1 MTEADEGP
9 VGDEDFNGAVLRNI
23 YEVFLEPEVAARGG
37 REVVGPIRKG
47 VVLLEPGAGVRVLLN
62 DEAEVV
68 ATVRATRAI
77 AAGEEIRE
85 ADFDL
90 VQDLRPET
98 VPEDAGWVALA
109 VLPSGHQIVAFDFR
123 RNRGKGRALLALA
136 EDYLVSAQEAAYAGR
151 SGPCLD
157 LAHTCAELAV
167 TAMMY
172 LTDDE
177 PLGSARSRHSRRLG
191 WLRDFTRL
199 GNAPVALHRAM
210 SRLADVRLAAR
221 YGDPP
226 LSLRGDEPDA
236 LLDAVAELVTHAQ
249 ERVGPPH
256 APDPSP
262 QR

>member
-1 MTEADEGP
+1 VTEADEGP

-109 VLPSGHQIVAFDFR
+109 VLPLARISAQLV
-123 RNRGKGRALLALA
+123 RGKGLGEFVVEGAVAPPGDGGVGEVGLA
-136 EDYLVSAQEAAYAGR
+136 ED
-151 SGPCLD
+151 
-157 LAHTCAELAV
+157 
-167 TAMMY
+167 
-172 LTDDE
+172 
-177 PLGSARSRHSRRLG
+177 
-191 WLRDFTRL
+191 W
-199 GNAPVALHRAM
+199 
-210 SRLADVRLAAR
+210 
-221 YGDPP
+221 
-226 LSLRGDEPDA
+226 
-236 LLDAVAELVTHAQ
+236 
-249 ERVGPPH
+249 RVGPSVE
-256 APDPSP
+256 ADGDGVGGGGDLAGGFEEAAL
-262 QR
+262 QGVGGDGGVAG

>member
-68 ATVRATRAI
+68 AIVRATRAI

-109 VLPSGHQIVAFDFR
+109 VLPSGHQIVAFR
-123 RNRGKGRALLALA
+123 LQAQPRQGTSPAGAGRGLPSQRARGGLRRALGSLPGPGPHLRG
-136 EDYLVSAQEAAYAGR
+136 AGR
-151 SGPCLD
+151 DGNDVPD
-157 LAHTCAELAV
+157 RRRAA
-167 TAMMY
+167 
-172 LTDDE
+172 
-177 PLGSARSRHSRRLG
+177 RLG
-191 WLRDFTRL
+191 
-199 GNAPVALHRAM
+199 AQ
-210 SRLADVRLAAR
+210 
-221 YGDPP
+221 PP
-226 LSLRGDEPDA
+226 L
-236 LLDAVAELVTHAQ
+236 
-249 ERVGPPH
+249 PPSGL
-256 APDPSP
+256 AS
-262 QR
+262 